1 MSRSPRRAI
10 LVALALLLPATGA
23 PAQLIQIKTVPVAQ
37 GDQFDLF
44 PSRNLA
50 MGGVSIAVDDPWLD
64 PFVNPA
70 KGSRLKGGRVDGAPT
85 MFSVSNDAGGG
96 KTLPVSVLATAGR
109 WFGGLAL
116 ALQEI
121 DGARDVISVD
131 QFGGGFRPDEL
142 STVEPPFPAPS
153 RHSHGNRFAYGMLGR
168 PLGDGSWSLGGS
180 LQWAELN
187 AIDGVEFL
195 YARSVDLAQFGHL
208 VDARL
213 GLLKQWEG
221 ERSLEAMLLHNRFDM
236 AHDVTYL
243 DWFWDPDLRRT
254 VPRPRV
260 EHNTDRTLTWG
271 AHVEYEQPLPGAGWR
286 GGARLTANV
295 ASHPKIPNYEI
306 MNIPRDPGRS
316 HAYNIG
322 LGVSRVFE
330 GTTFGVDA
338 IFEPIRSHTWADAA
352 APIETAAGDTLSAG
366 ARTIENWF
374 QFANAMLRFGLTE
387 ERHVVDSET
396 VFALQFGLALRA
408 VSYRLKQVDHVQQ
421 TERTQREYWNEWM
434 PTWGLRM
441 EMPRLTIGYRGSV
454 TSGTGRPGV
463 GGPVGVRDAV
473 ALAESNVLIAP
484 SGPLT
489 LGKVNVVSHQISI
502 SLPIR

>member
-10 LVALALLLPATGA
+10 LVALALVLPATGA
-23 PAQLIQIKTVPVAQ
+23 PAQLIAIKTVPVAQ

-44 PSRNLA
+44 PSRSLG

-64 PFVNPA
+64 PFINPA
-70 KGSRLKGGRVDGAPT
+70 KGARLKGGVVAGAPA

-96 KTLPVSVLATAGR
+96 RTLPVSVLATAGR

-116 ALQEI
+116 AFQEI
-121 DGARDVISVD
+121 DGARDLTTPG
-131 QFGGGFRPDEL
+131 FGPEL
-142 STVEPPFPAPS
+142 QLGTLEAPTLPPS
-153 RHSHGNRFAYGMLGR
+153 RRSHGNRFVYGMLGT

-195 YARSVDLAQFGHL
+195 YARSADVAQFGHL
-208 VDARL
+208 VDARV
-213 GLLKQWEG
+213 GLLKQWAG
-221 ERSLEAMLLHNRFDM
+221 ERSLEAMVLHNRFDM
-236 AHDVTYL
+236 AHDVTYVE
-243 DWFWDPDLRRT
+243 WFWDPEQRRT
-254 VPRPRV
+254 VARPRV
-260 EHNTDRTLTWG
+260 EHNTDNTLTWG

-295 ASHPKIPNYEI
+295 ATHPKIPNYEI

-316 HAYNIG
+316 HAYNVG
-322 LGVSRVFE
+322 LGVSRTFE

-352 APIETAAGDTLSAG
+352 APVETVGGDTLAAG

-374 QFANAMLRFGLTE
+374 RFANAMLRFGVTE
-387 ERHVVDSET
+387 ERRVVDSET
-396 VFALQFGLALRA
+396 VFALQFGLAVRTI
-408 VSYRLKQVDHVQQ
+408 SYRLRQVDHLQD
-421 TERTQREYWNEWM
+421 TERAQRESWNEWM

-441 EMPRLTIGYRGSV
+441 EMPRLTLGYRGSL
-454 TSGTGRPGV
+454 TSGTGRPSVAGTF
-463 GGPVGVRDAV
+463 GGTRGGFEV
-473 ALAESNVLIAP
+473 ASGSNVLIAP
-484 SGPLT
+484 SGPLA
-489 LGKVNVVSHQISI
+489 LEKVNVVSHQISI

>member
-10 LVALALLLPATGA
+10 LVALGIVLPATGA
-23 PAQLIQIKTVPVAQ
+23 PGQLIQIKTVPVAQ
-37 GDQFDLF
+37 ADQFDLF
-44 PSRNLA
+44 PSCNLG

-64 PFVNPA
+64 PFTNPA
-70 KGSRLKGGRVDGAPT
+70 KGARLKGGVIAGTPT

-96 KTLPVSVLATAGR
+96 RTLPVSALATAGR

-116 ALQEI
+116 AVQEI
-121 DGARDVISVD
+121 DGARDVIPLD
-131 QFGGGFRPDEL
+131 FGPQPLDA
-142 STVEPPFPAPS
+142 STVQPS
-153 RHSHGNRFAYGMLGR
+153 IPIPTRRSHGNRFVYGMAGT
-168 PLGDGSWSLGGS
+168 PIGDGSWSLGGS

-187 AIDGVEFL
+187 AIDGVELL
-195 YARSVDLAQFGHL
+195 YARSADVAQFGHL

-213 GLLKQWEG
+213 GLLKQWDG
-221 ERSLEAMLLHNRFDM
+221 DRSLEAMVLHNRFDM
-236 AHDVTYL
+236 THDVTYVE
-243 DWFWDPDLRRT
+243 WFWDPTERRT
-254 VPRPRV
+254 VARPRV
-260 EHNTDRTLTWG
+260 EQNIDRTLTWG
-271 AHVEYEQPLPGAGWR
+271 AHVEYEQPLPAPGWR

-330 GTTFGVDA
+330 GTTVGVDA

-352 APIETAAGDTLSAG
+352 VPVETVGGDTLAAG

-374 QFANAMLRFGLTE
+374 RFSNAMLRFGVTE
-387 ERHVVDSET
+387 ERRVDNSET
-396 VFALQFGLALRA
+396 VFALQFGLAFRTIN
-408 VSYRLKQVDHVQQ
+408 YRLRQVDHTQES
-421 TERTQREYWNEWM
+421 ERAQRESWNEWA
-434 PTWGLRM
+434 PTWGLRI
-441 EMPRLTIGYRGSV
+441 EMPRLTIGYRGSL

-463 GGPVGVRDAV
+463 GGPGNTRDVFAV
-473 ALAESNVLIAP
+473 ESSVLIAP
-484 SGPLT
+484 SGPLA
-489 LGKVNVVSHQISI
+489 LDKVNVLSHQISL

>member
-1 MSRSPRRAI
+1 MSRSPHRAI
-10 LVALALLLPATGA
+10 LVALALFLPATGA

-37 GDQFDLF
+37 GDQFDFF

-70 KGSRLKGGRVDGAPT
+70 KGARLKGGIVAGAPT

-96 KTLPVSVLATAGR
+96 RTLPISVLATAGK
-109 WFGGLAL
+109 WFGGIAL
-116 ALQEI
+116 AFQEI
-121 DGARDVISVD
+121 DGARDVISGDRFVTLAD
-131 QFGGGFRPDEL
+131 VNSVQQ
-142 STVEPPFPAPS
+142 PFPTPT
-153 RHSHGNRFAYGMLGR
+153 RRSHGNRFVYGMLGT

-213 GLLKQWEG
+213 GLLKQWAG
-221 ERSLEAMLLHNRFDM
+221 ERSLEAMLLHNRIDM
-236 AHDVTYL
+236 AHDVTYV
-243 DWFWDPDLRRT
+243 DWFWDPELRRS
-254 VPRPRV
+254 VPGPRV

-271 AHVEYEQPLPGAGWR
+271 AHLEYEQPLPAAGWR
-286 GGARLTANV
+286 AGARLTANV

-306 MNIPRDPGRS
+306 MNVPRDPGRS

-330 GTTFGVDA
+330 GTTLGVDA

-352 APIETAAGDTLSAG
+352 APIEGAGGDTLAAG

-374 QFANAMLRFGLTE
+374 RFANAMLRFGLTE
-387 ERHVVDSET
+387 ERRVVDSET
-396 VFALQFGLALRA
+396 VFALQFGVALRT

-421 TERTQREYWNEWM
+421 TERAQREYWNEWM

-441 EMPRLTIGYRGSV
+441 EMPRLTIAYRGSV

-463 GGPVGVRDAV
+463 AGGPVGARDAFV
-473 ALAESNVLIAP
+473 AGSSVVIAP
-484 SGPLT
+484 SGPLV
-489 LGKVNVVSHQISI
+489 LDGVSVVSHQISV